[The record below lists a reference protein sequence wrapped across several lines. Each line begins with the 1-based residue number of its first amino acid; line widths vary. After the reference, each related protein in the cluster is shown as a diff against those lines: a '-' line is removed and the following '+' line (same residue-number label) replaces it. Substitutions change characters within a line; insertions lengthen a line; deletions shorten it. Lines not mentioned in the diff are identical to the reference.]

1 MQKTLPQGVWPHGQ
15 LGGQIRRVMGN
26 KLEPAKY
33 TGGGHQKVNT
43 QAKWGLFAAIGVK
56 LYSCV

>member
-1 MQKTLPQGVWPHGQ
+1 MRMQKTLPQGVWPHGQ

-33 TGGGHQKVNT
+33 TGGGH
-43 QAKWGLFAAIGVK
+43 
-56 LYSCV
+56 

>member
-1 MQKTLPQGVWPHGQ
+1 MGKLYLALREKGASMRMKKTLPQGVWPHGQ

-33 TGGGHQKVNT
+33 IRGGH
-43 QAKWGLFAAIGVK
+43 
-56 LYSCV
+56 